1 MVGMLLAGLE
11 SRSCLRCMQPYC
23 YNLRFLVC
31 DEYVQIHHL
40 VRLLFLPL
48 HRAHPRPHPHRVG
61 LSLVMTLVVP
71 LSLLPAAIIAL
82 VGILLAGME
91 CRSCLRCMQLIA
103 TTFAFWYVMNMCRS
117 HHLVRLL
124 FLPLHRAHPRPH
136 PHRVSLSL
144 VAPPD
149 VVLSLLLAVIE
160 AYGWH
165 AACWH
170 GMSVMLEMHA
180 TILLQPSLFGM

>member
-1 MVGMLLAGLE
+1 
-11 SRSCLRCMQPYC
+11 MQLYS

-82 VGILLAGME
+82 VGMLLAGME
-91 CRSCLRCMQLIA
+91 CWSCLRCMQLYSYNLR
-103 TTFAFWYVMNMCRS
+103 FLVCDEYVQI

-144 VAPPD
+144 VAPP
-149 VVLSLLLAVIE
+149 VVSLSLLPAAII
-160 AYGWH
+160 AYSWH

-180 TILLQPSLFGM
+180 TLLLQPSLFGM